1 MGQKIHPFGFRLGP
15 QFTWKSRWFATGAQY
30 RKLIQEDTK
39 LRETLME
46 RLKPAGVT
54 GVEIERSL
62 RSIGI
67 KLMVTRPGVVIGRGG
82 SGIEELRKFI
92 TAFLD
97 INPKDSRAPR
107 VDLNVEE
114 VKNPDLSSH
123 LVATRIADQ
132 LIRRIPHG
140 RVTTRIMEQVMN
152 SGARGVQVV
161 LAGRIGGS
169 EIGRTEKYSQG
180 SVPRQTLRADIDFA
194 RVAALTKSG
203 YVGIK
208 VWIYQPA

>member
-15 QFTWKSRWFATGAQY
+15 LYQWKSRWFATGAQY

-54 GVEIERSL
+54 GIEIERSL
-62 RSIGI
+62 RSIAI

-92 TAFLD
+92 VDFLKID
-97 INPKDSRAPR
+97 TKDPRAPR

-114 VKNPDLSSH
+114 VKSPDLSAH
-123 LVATRIADQ
+123 LVATRISDQ
-132 LIRRIPHG
+132 LIRRIPHNRIIG
-140 RVTTRIMEQVMN
+140 RVMEQVMN
-152 SGARGVQVV
+152 AGARGVSVV

-169 EIGRTEKYSQG
+169 EIGRKEKYSQG
-180 SVPRQTLRADIDFA
+180 SVPRQTIRAEIDFA
-194 RVAALTKSG
+194 KVASLTKSG
-203 YVGIK
+203 YIGIK
-208 VWIYQPA
+208 VWIYLPA